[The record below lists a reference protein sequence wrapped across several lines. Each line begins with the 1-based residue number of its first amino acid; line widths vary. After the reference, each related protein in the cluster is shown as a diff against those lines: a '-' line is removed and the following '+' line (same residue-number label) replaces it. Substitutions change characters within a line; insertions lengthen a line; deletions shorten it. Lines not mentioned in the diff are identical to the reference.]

1 MAGFVEFRN
10 DDGGYLAWIAEHPD
24 GFVINV
30 PCKYTAPYARVHHAG
45 CRTISGRP
53 ARGGTWTGPY
63 VKVCS
68 ERIADLQHWVIGEVG
83 QFVAACGICRPTG
96 GFPEANPVQLAAG
109 SASGRESLVEPD
121 FDVRPEL

>member
-1 MAGFVEFRN
+1 MAGIVEFRN

-24 GFVINV
+24 GFVINI
-30 PCKYTAPYARVHHAG
+30 PRKYTAPYARVHHAG

-68 ERIADLQHWVIGEVG
+68 ERVAELQQWAIGKVG
-83 QFVAACGICRPTG
+83 QSVAACGICSPAQSIPQGDSTQLFAG
-96 GFPEANPVQLAAG
+96 LGSDMSGPVKSGF
-109 SASGRESLVEPD
+109 D
-121 FDVRPEL
+121 TRPEL

>member
-1 MAGFVEFRN
+1 MAGIVEFRN

-24 GFVINV
+24 GFVINI
-30 PCKYTAPYARVHHAG
+30 PRKYTAPYARMHHAG

-68 ERIADLQHWVIGEVG
+68 ERVAELQQWAIGEVG
-83 QFVAACGICRPTG
+83 QSVAACGICGPAG
-96 GFPEANPVQLAAG
+96 GIPQGDPGQNFAG
-109 SASGRESLVEPD
+109 FGSDRSGTVKSG
-121 FDVRPEL
+121 FDTRPEL